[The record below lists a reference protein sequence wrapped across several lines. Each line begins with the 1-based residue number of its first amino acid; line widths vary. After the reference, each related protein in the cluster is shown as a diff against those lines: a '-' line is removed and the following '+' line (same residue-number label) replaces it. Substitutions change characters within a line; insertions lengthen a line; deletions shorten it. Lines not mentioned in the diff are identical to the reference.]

1 LIPLCVLSEMKD
13 IKPMGS
19 TSTPFISYHE
29 IDVKETDLLEDA
41 WGLNSGF
48 SDVIEFLGEF
58 NFEPGDELISRVI
71 ELLSEPN

>member
-1 LIPLCVLSEMKD
+1 MIN

-29 IDVKETDLLEDA
+29 IDVKETDLHEDA
-41 WGLNSGF
+41 WGLSSGY

-58 NFEPGDELISRVI
+58 NSEPGDELISRVI
-71 ELLSEPN
+71 ELLREPK